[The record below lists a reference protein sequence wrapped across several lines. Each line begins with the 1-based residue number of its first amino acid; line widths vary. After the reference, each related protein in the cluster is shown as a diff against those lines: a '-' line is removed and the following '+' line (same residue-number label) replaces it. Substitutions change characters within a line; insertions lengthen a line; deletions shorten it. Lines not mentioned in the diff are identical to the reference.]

1 MTDPK
6 KDNINVQVLYFGLIR
21 NVVAAAEEEVG
32 LPAGGTVR
40 QLFAVLTQRYGD
52 SFRDAL
58 FTVDGTLL
66 PNAIILLDGNN
77 ILNANGLDT
86 EIAPKS
92 TAHILLTMT
101 AIGGG

>member
-6 KDNINVQVLYFGLIR
+6 NNINVQVLYFGLIR
-21 NVVAAAEEEVG
+21 NVVAVAEEEIA

-40 QLFAVLTQRYGD
+40 QLFAVLTRKYGN
-52 SFRDAL
+52 SLRDAL
-58 FTVDGTLL
+58 FTADGTLL

-86 EIAPKS
+86 PIAPKS